1 MLRKLAATLLIAAA
15 GAWCGTAGAADDV
28 SSVIASCARDNG
40 PPDCPVTYQ
49 TVGAGDCLLP
59 QPEGNRACL
68 IRMASKAAAA
78 NDCNK
83 AYRLVSACQC
93 EAHQESAREALKAA
107 GPGGVCSALK
117 SGAK

>member
-1 MLRKLAATLLIAAA
+1 MLRKLAATLVIAAA
-15 GAWCGTAGAADDV
+15 GSWCGVSSAADDV
-28 SSVIASCARDNG
+28 SSLISSCAKDTG

-68 IRMASKAAAA
+68 IRMAAQAAAA

-83 AYRLVSACQC
+83 AYRLVYACQC
-93 EAHQESAREALKAA
+93 QSEDSVLAAIKSA
-107 GPGGVCSALK
+107 GPSGVCSALK
-117 SGAK
+117 ASK